1 MNQLSLSHI
10 EKKYGD
16 YIASGDVSFD
26 IPKGSIFGLLGP
38 NGAGKTTLIRM
49 ITRITFPDSGTI
61 LFGGE
66 PLRESHTNHIGYM
79 PEERG
84 LYKTM
89 KVYEHL
95 ISLARLKDLSSSEAR
110 TRVNYWLEK
119 FEIVEWKQKKIE
131 ELSKGM
137 AQKIQF
143 IATVLH
149 DPELLIL
156 DEPFSG
162 LDPINAKLIEDEIYA
177 LKQQGKTIIFSTHR
191 MEQVE
196 GICDEIVLVN
206 KGHKILE
213 GQVSELK
220 QRFKENKYSIHYDGE
235 ISNGFTKKFE
245 VESVEN
251 QQAIVLAHTSDNE
264 ILRYFLDHNITVRA
278 YNEIL
283 PSLNEI
289 FIKAVNEKDEKDP
302 VVRDLIDKIKNDPAG
317 FFPI

>member
-10 EKKYGD
+10 QKQYGS
-16 YIASGDVSFD
+16 YLASADVSFD
-26 IPKGSIFGLLGP
+26 IPKGAIFGLLGP

-49 ITRITFPDSGTI
+49 ITRITYPDSGQI
-61 LFGGE
+61 LFSGA
-66 PLRESHTNHIGYM
+66 PLIEEHTNRIGYM

-95 ISLARLKDLSSSEAR
+95 IYLARLKDLSSSQAEQK
-110 TRVNYWLEK
+110 VNYWIDK
-119 FEIVEWKQKKIE
+119 FEIGGWKQKKIE

-137 AQKIQF
+137 AQKVQF

-162 LDPINAKLIEDEIYA
+162 LDPINAKLIEDEIYN
-177 LKQQGKTIIFSTHR
+177 LRQNGKTIIFSTHR

-196 GICDEIVLVN
+196 EICDEIVLIN
-206 KGHKILE
+206 KGHKILS
-213 GQVSELK
+213 GAVGELK
-220 QRFKENKYSIHYDGE
+220 QRFKENKYKIDFDGE
-235 ISNGFTKKFE
+235 LANGFAERFE
-245 VESVEN
+245 IESMKANEV
-251 QQAIVLAHTSDNE
+251 IVKTNSSTND
-264 ILRYFLDHNITVRA
+264 ILRYFIDHDITVKS
-278 YNEIL
+278 YKEML

-289 FIKAVNEKDEKDP
+289 FIKAVGNASSATENTLFHKS
-302 VVRDLIDKIKNDPAG
+302 
-317 FFPI
+317 

>member
-1 MNQLSLSHI
+1 MNQLSLAHI
-10 EKKYGD
+10 EKKYGS
-16 YIASGDVSFD
+16 YVASADVSFE
-26 IPKGSIFGLLGP
+26 IPKGAIFGLLGP

-49 ITRITFPDSGTI
+49 ITRIIFPDSGTI
-61 LFGGE
+61 LFSGE
-66 PLRESHTNHIGYM
+66 PLKEQHASRIGYM

-95 ISLARLKDLSSSEAR
+95 IYLARLKDLSSSEANK
-110 TRVNYWLEK
+110 RVNYWIDK
-119 FEIVEWKQKKIE
+119 FEIGTWKQKKIE

-137 AQKIQF
+137 AQKVQF
-143 IATVLH
+143 IATVIH

-162 LDPINAKLIEDEIYA
+162 LDPINARLIEDEIYA

-196 GICDEIVLVN
+196 EICDEIVLVN
-206 KGHKILE
+206 KGHKILS
-213 GQVSELK
+213 GGVAELK
-220 QRFKENKYSIHYDGE
+220 QQFKENKFSIHYDGE
-235 ISNGFTKKFE
+235 LSNGFSSQFYVLST
-245 VESVEN
+245 EN
-251 QQAIVLAHTSDNE
+251 GEAIVKAHASANA
-264 ILRYFLDHNITVRA
+264 ILKYFIDHDITVRS

-289 FIKAVNEKDEKDP
+289 FIKAVNDTNPQNQKG
-302 VVRDLIDKIKNDPAG
+302 A
-317 FFPI
+317 

>member
-1 MNQLSLSHI
+1 MNQLVLSHI

-16 YIASGDVSFD
+16 YVASADVSFD
-26 IPKGSIFGLLGP
+26 IPRGQIFGLLGP

-49 ITRITFPDSGTI
+49 ITRITMPDRGTI

-66 PLRESHTNHIGYM
+66 PLSESHTNRIGYM

-95 ISLARLKDLSSSEAR
+95 IYLARLKDLSSSEAAK
-110 TRVNYWLEK
+110 RVNYWLDK
-119 FEIVEWKQKKIE
+119 FDIAGWKQKKIE

-143 IATVLH
+143 IATVIH
-149 DPELLIL
+149 DPDLLIL

-177 LKQQGKTIIFSTHR
+177 FKQQGKTIIFSTHR

-196 GICDEIVLVN
+196 DICDEIVLIN

-213 GQVSELK
+213 GKVAELK
-220 QRFKENKYSIHYDGE
+220 QRFKENKYSILYDGE
-235 ISNGFTKKFE
+235 ISNGFASSFE
-245 VESVEN
+245 VESVSPHE
-251 QQAIVLAHTSDNE
+251 AIVLAHSSDNE
-264 ILRYFLDHNITVRA
+264 ILRYFLDHNITVRG

-289 FIKAVNEKDEKDP
+289 FIKAVNEQTVK
-302 VVRDLIDKIKNDPAG
+302 
-317 FFPI
+317 

>member
-1 MNQLSLSHI
+1 MDQVTLTHI
-10 EKKYGD
+10 EKRYGD
-16 YIASGDVSFD
+16 HVASADVSFS
-26 IPKGSIFGLLGP
+26 IPRGAIFGLLGP

-49 ITRITFPDSGTI
+49 ITRITVPDRGSI

-66 PLRESHTNHIGYM
+66 ALREVHTSRIGYM

-95 ISLARLKDLSSSEAR
+95 IYLARLKDLSAAEAAR
-110 TRVNYWLEK
+110 RVNFWLNK
-119 FEIVEWKQKKIE
+119 FEIAGWKQKKIE

-149 DPELLIL
+149 DPDLLIL

-177 LKQQGKTIIFSTHR
+177 LRQQGKTIIFSTHR

-196 GICDEIVLVN
+196 DICDQIVLVDQ
-206 KGHKILE
+206 GHKILE
-213 GQVSELK
+213 GEVAELK
-220 QRFKENKYSIHYDGE
+220 QRFKEDKYHITFDGVVADDFAATFDVQMVTE
-235 ISNGFTKKFE
+235 HEATVHSRSCSN
-245 VESVEN
+245 
-251 QQAIVLAHTSDNE
+251 D
-264 ILRYFLDHNITVRA
+264 ILKYFIDRGITVRG
-278 YNEIL
+278 YSEVL

-289 FIKAVNEKDEKDP
+289 FISAVNEQ
-302 VVRDLIDKIKNDPAG
+302 KIKAGKPAY
-317 FFPI
+317 I

>member
-1 MNQLSLSHI
+1 MNQLSLAHI
-10 EKKYGD
+10 QKKYGS
-16 YIASGDVSFD
+16 YEASADVSFD
-26 IPKGSIFGLLGP
+26 IPKGAIFGLLGP

-49 ITRITFPDSGTI
+49 ITRIIFPDSGTI
-61 LFGGE
+61 LFNGKDLKE
-66 PLRESHTNHIGYM
+66 EHTNRIGYM

-95 ISLARLKDLSSSEAR
+95 IYLARLKDLSASEA
-110 TRVNYWLEK
+110 TTKVNYWMEK
-119 FEIVEWKQKKIE
+119 FDIGSWKQKKIE

-137 AQKIQF
+137 QQKVQF
-143 IATVLH
+143 IATVIH

-162 LDPINAKLIEDEIYA
+162 LDPINAKLIEDEIYN

-196 GICDEIVLVN
+196 EICDEIVLVN
-206 KGHKILE
+206 KGHKILS
-213 GQVSELK
+213 GGVAELK
-220 QRFKENKYSIHYDGE
+220 QRFKENKYSVHYDGV
-235 ISNGFTKKFE
+235 ISNGFATQFD
-245 VESVEN
+245 VESAHNGE
-251 QQAIVLAHTSDNE
+251 AIIKAGASTNE
-264 ILRYFLDHNITVRA
+264 ILKYFIDHDLTVRS

-289 FIKAVNEKDEKDP
+289 FIKAVNEQNPK
-302 VVRDLIDKIKNDPAG
+302 AA
-317 FFPI
+317 

>member
-10 EKKYGD
+10 QKKYD
-16 YIASGDVSFD
+16 NYAASADVSFD
-26 IPKGSIFGLLGP
+26 IPKGAIFGLLGP

-49 ITRITFPDSGTI
+49 ITRIIFPDSGDI
-61 LFGGE
+61 LFSGE
-66 PLRESHTNHIGYM
+66 HLRESHTNRIGYM

-95 ISLARLKDLSSSEAR
+95 IYLARLKDLSASDAHSK
-110 TRVNYWLEK
+110 VSYWIDR
-119 FEIVEWKQKKIE
+119 FDIGSWKQKKIE

-137 AQKIQF
+137 AQKVQF
-143 IATVLH
+143 IATVIH

-162 LDPINAKLIEDEIYA
+162 LDPINAKLIEDEIYN
-177 LKQQGKTIIFSTHR
+177 LKKQGKTIIFSTHR

-196 GICDEIVLVN
+196 EICDEIVLIN
-206 KGHKILE
+206 KGHKILS
-213 GQVSELK
+213 GAVTALK
-220 QRFKENKYSIHYDGE
+220 QQFKENKYSVHYDGE
-235 ISNGFTKKFE
+235 LPDSFAVQFD
-245 VESVEN
+245 VESTEGGE
-251 QQAIVLAHTSDNE
+251 AIIKAGPSSNE
-264 ILRYFLDHNITVRA
+264 ILKYFIDQNITVKS

-289 FIKAVNEKDEKDP
+289 FIKAVSSTASATLSK
-302 VVRDLIDKIKNDPAG
+302 
-317 FFPI
+317 

>member
-10 EKKYGD
+10 EKRYGS
-16 YIASGDVSFD
+16 YEATADVSFD
-26 IPKGSIFGLLGP
+26 IPKGAIFGLLGP

-49 ITRITFPDSGTI
+49 ITRIIFPDSGSI
-61 LFGGE
+61 LFNGE
-66 PLRESHTNHIGYM
+66 ALREQHTNRIGYM

-95 ISLARLKDLSSSEAR
+95 IYLARLKDLSAQEASKK
-110 TRVNYWLEK
+110 VNFWIDK
-119 FEIVEWKQKKIE
+119 FQIGDWKQKKIE

-137 AQKIQF
+137 AQKVQF
-143 IATVLH
+143 IATVIH

-162 LDPINAKLIEDEIYA
+162 LDPINARLIEDEIYD
-177 LKQQGKTIIFSTHR
+177 LKRQGRTIIFSTHR

-196 GICDEIVLVN
+196 EICDEIVLIN
-206 KGHKILE
+206 KGHMILN
-213 GQVSELK
+213 GGVAALK
-220 QRFKENKYSIHYDGE
+220 QQFKENKYSIKYDGDLT
-235 ISNGFTKKFE
+235 NGFSEKFE
-245 VESVEN
+245 VLKSAHGE
-251 QQAIVLAHTSDNE
+251 AIVKAHSSTNE
-264 ILRYFLDHNITVRA
+264 ILRYFLDHHLEVRG

-289 FIKAVNEKDEKDP
+289 FIKAVNEASVQKT
-302 VVRDLIDKIKNDPAG
+302 VAV
-317 FFPI
+317 

>member
-10 EKKYGD
+10 QKQYGS
-16 YIASGDVSFD
+16 YIASADVSFD
-26 IPKGSIFGLLGP
+26 IPRGAIFGLLGP

-49 ITRITFPDSGTI
+49 ITRITYPDSGQI

-66 PLRESHTNHIGYM
+66 HLREEHTNRIGYM

-95 ISLARLKDLSSSEAR
+95 IYLARLKDLSASQAQQK
-110 TRVNYWLEK
+110 VNYWLDR
-119 FEIVEWKQKKIE
+119 FEIGSWKQKKIE

-137 AQKIQF
+137 AQKVQF

-162 LDPINAKLIEDEIYA
+162 LDPINAKLIEDEIYH

-196 GICDEIVLVN
+196 EICDEIVLIN
-206 KGHKILE
+206 KGHMILQ
-213 GQVSELK
+213 GAVGELK
-220 QRFKENKYSIHYDGE
+220 QRFKENKYKIDFEGE
-235 ISNGFTKKFE
+235 VDNGFAGQFE
-245 VESVEN
+245 VESLGTHE
-251 QQAIVLAHTSDNE
+251 AIVKTKHSTND
-264 ILRYFLDHNITVRA
+264 ILRYFLDHNIIVKGYR
-278 YNEIL
+278 EML

-289 FIKAVNEKDEKDP
+289 FIKAVGNTSETK
-302 VVRDLIDKIKNDPAG
+302 
-317 FFPI
+317 

>member
-1 MNQLSLSHI
+1 MNQLSLAHI
-10 EKKYGD
+10 QKKYGS
-16 YIASGDVSFD
+16 YEASADVSFD
-26 IPKGSIFGLLGP
+26 IPKGAIFGLLGP

-49 ITRITFPDSGTI
+49 ITRIIFPDSGTI
-61 LFGGE
+61 LFNGKDLKE
-66 PLRESHTNHIGYM
+66 EHTNMIGYM

-95 ISLARLKDLSSSEAR
+95 IYLARLKDLSASEA
-110 TRVNYWLEK
+110 TTKVNYWMEK
-119 FEIVEWKQKKIE
+119 FDIGSWKQKKIE

-137 AQKIQF
+137 QQKVQF
-143 IATVLH
+143 IATVIH

-162 LDPINAKLIEDEIYA
+162 LDPINAKLIEDEIYN

-196 GICDEIVLVN
+196 EICDEIVLVN
-206 KGHKILE
+206 KGHKILS
-213 GQVSELK
+213 GGVAELK
-220 QRFKENKYSIHYDGE
+220 QRFKENKYSVHYDGV
-235 ISNGFTKKFE
+235 ISNGFATQFD
-245 VESVEN
+245 VESAHNGE
-251 QQAIVLAHTSDNE
+251 AIIKAGASTNE
-264 ILRYFLDHNITVRA
+264 ILKYFIDHDLTVRS

-289 FIKAVNEKDEKDP
+289 FIKAVNEQNPK
-302 VVRDLIDKIKNDPAG
+302 AA
-317 FFPI
+317 